1 MILYRTLSFVLNC
14 LCGLLFGA
22 CIGLVL
28 GVLIAGSAESVFWLF
43 SWEETV
49 LMTIGAVM
57 GSGLG
62 IALALVVDAE
72 LRRL

>member
-1 MILYRTLSFVLNC
+1 MILYRTLSFFLMS

-22 CIGLVL
+22 SIGLVL
-28 GVLIAGSAESVFWLF
+28 GILMVGSAESVFWLF
-43 SWEETV
+43 SSQEIV
-49 LMTIGAVM
+49 LMTLGAVV

-72 LRRL
+72 LRQC